1 MKQLVYLLFLLSLTT
16 LSCTKEVEI
25 DIPEYNEDIV
35 IDGRIETN
43 EPPFILISKSQN
55 IYSPTDINT
64 FINGFVSGANITVS
78 DGTTTVVLEEFCS
91 NNLPP
96 GTESIVSNLLGVSE
110 DELANFNICGYTS
123 LDPSIFG
130 QVGKTYSLKV
140 ELEDKTFTAQTQIKA
155 PTPLTNLYWKVDG
168 NLLDYGYAWATIS
181 DPPGQFDAY
190 KWEVKRINLDSNGL
204 TLDPNFIAPFS
215 PVFND
220 DFFDGLTFDFFYDNP
235 QGYEDDII
243 DETTGLYPKGDTL
256 VIKFSK
262 IDRDV
267 YEFMEKKYVQIA
279 TSGNP
284 FATPTNIPSN
294 IIGGALGV
302 WAGYSP
308 TYDTLY
314 CYP

>member
-1 MKQLVYLLFLLSLTT
+1 MKQLVYLLFLTSLAT
-16 LSCTKEVEI
+16 LSCTKEVTI
-25 DIPEYNEDIV
+25 DIPEYDEDIV

-55 IYSPTDINT
+55 IYAPTDIT
-64 FINGFVSGANITVS
+64 SFINGFVSGANITVS

-96 GTESIVSNLLGVSE
+96 GTESIVSNILGITE

-140 ELEDKTFTAQTQIKA
+140 ELEDKTFTSQTQIKD

-168 NLLDYGYAWATIS
+168 DLLNYGYAWATLS

-204 TLDPNFIAPFS
+204 TLDPNFITPFS

-235 QGYEDDII
+235 QGYEDDVI
-243 DETTGLYPKGDTL
+243 DKTTGLYPKGDTL

-267 YEFMEKKYVQIA
+267 YEFMEKKYTQIA